1 MLGGVTTTGVSDEVL
16 ATKFA
21 SVFPHLNERQR
32 RLLAGAE
39 AQALGRGGIAQVAR
53 ASGLHPETVTA
64 GMAEVAAG
72 APVTD
77 RVRRPGGGRKPLT
90 EPDPPLL
97 ADLQRLV
104 EDEARGDPER
114 PLRWTVKS
122 TRQLAE
128 ALTALGHQVSHVVVG
143 ELLHKLGFSLQAN
156 AKTRE
161 GRQHPDRD
169 GQFGHINATI
179 SAALDAGEPVISVDT
194 KKKELVGDFKNAG
207 REWRPTGAPVEVR
220 THDFKDPALGKA
232 IPYGVYDLANNEG
245 WVSVGIDHDTA
256 AFAVASIRSWW
267 EHLGSQRFGQATT
280 LTITA
285 DCGGSNS
292 YRTRLWKTE
301 LQRLADETGLAIRV
315 CHLPPA
321 TSKWNKIEHRLFS
334 FITINWRGKPL
345 ESRQVIIDLIASTT
359 TSTGLKVHARLD
371 EGTYPDKIKV
381 TDAELAA
388 VRLRGDPFHPEWNY
402 TITPRT

>member
-1 MLGGVTTTGVSDEVL
+1 L
-16 ATKFA
+16 A
-21 SVFPHLNERQR
+21 PPP
-32 RLLAGAE
+32 
-39 AQALGRGGIAQVAR
+39 RGPRSAR
-53 ASGLHPETVTA
+53 HGL
-64 GMAEVAAG
+64 
-72 APVTD
+72 
-77 RVRRPGGGRKPLT
+77 K
-90 EPDPPLL
+90 
-97 ADLQRLV
+97 RLV
-104 EDEARGDPER
+104 DDEARGDPIT

-122 TRQLAE
+122 TRQLAA
-128 ALTALGHQVSHVVVG
+128 ALTALNHRVSHVVVG
-143 ELLHKLGFSLQAN
+143 ELLHQLGYSLQAN

-169 GQFGHINATI
+169 AQFRHLNAAVG
-179 SAALDAGEPVISVDT
+179 AAIDAGEPVISVDT

-207 REWRPTGAPVEVR
+207 REWHRAGQPVEVR
-220 THDFKDPALGKA
+220 THDFKDPVLGKA

-245 WVSVGIDHDTA
+245 WVQVGVDHDTA

-267 EHLGSQRFGQATT
+267 EHLGRQRFPHATT

-285 DCGGSNS
+285 DCGGSNGN
-292 YRTRLWKTE
+292 RTRLWKTE
-301 LQRLADETGLAIRV
+301 LQGLADETGLTIGV

-359 TSTGLKVHARLD
+359 TGTGLKVYARLD
-371 EGTYPDKIKV
+371 ESTYPDKIKV

-388 VRLRGDPFHPEWNY
+388 VQLEGDPFHPEWNY
-402 TITPRT
+402 TIAPRTPTA